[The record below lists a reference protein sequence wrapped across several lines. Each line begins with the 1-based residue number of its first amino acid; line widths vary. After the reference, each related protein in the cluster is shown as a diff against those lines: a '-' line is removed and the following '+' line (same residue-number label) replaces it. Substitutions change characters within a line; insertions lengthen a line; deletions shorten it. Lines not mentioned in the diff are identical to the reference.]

1 MFHYRLFYTK
11 HIKYLGRVLLP
22 RHKKIPLLCLYLSL
36 RVGVLSEEQLRKYDE
51 VVAAKLTPDCAAWLA
66 GGAAG
71 LEK

>member
-1 MFHYRLFYTK
+1 
-11 HIKYLGRVLLP
+11 
-22 RHKKIPLLCLYLSL
+22 
-36 RVGVLSEEQLRKYDE
+36 VLSEEQLRKYDE